1 LVAAVLP
8 DGLAWFLAVSG
19 AGIISGVLVLR
30 EYRMLS
36 TTQIPAAWLDCFA
49 FIREHNLEGR
59 ALVVP
64 TVSFPPLIYYTSLV
78 MIASGHG
85 SKAVTFDRMQI
96 RRQLNAPG
104 FLMRSV
110 RVLGIRYLLV
120 DLKTTAPELLAE
132 GGVMRGPEFRQ
143 IYANERAMILEVAAS

>member
-1 LVAAVLP
+1 
-8 DGLAWFLAVSG
+8 
-19 AGIISGVLVLR
+19 
-30 EYRMLS
+30 
-36 TTQIPAAWLDCFA
+36 
-49 FIREHNLEGR
+49 
-59 ALVVP
+59 
-64 TVSFPPLIYYTSLV
+64 
-78 MIASGHG
+78 
-85 SKAVTFDRMQI
+85 MQI